1 MQKTVYAIDY
11 PIAIDAGLGR
21 LAAETDYAKH
31 VENLMKQLLLTNPG
45 ERINRPEF
53 GCGIRRMVF
62 APNSTESASLAQ
74 VTIFQALETWL
85 SPVIQVENVEVAA
98 QDEVLSIKI
107 QYLLKVR
114 REQRYLNIEVT
125 M

>member
-45 ERINRPEF
+45 QRINRPEF